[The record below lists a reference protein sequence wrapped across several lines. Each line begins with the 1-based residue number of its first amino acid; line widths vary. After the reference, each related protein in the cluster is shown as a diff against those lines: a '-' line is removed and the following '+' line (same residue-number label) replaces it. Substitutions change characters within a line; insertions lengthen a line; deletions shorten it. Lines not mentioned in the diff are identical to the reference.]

1 MRILSVLI
9 TATLLLIGC
18 GQSEPSKFASYS
30 GATVSHVIIQKKQ
43 RRMYIMDQKEILATY
58 KIDLGFNPQGHK
70 LQHGDGR
77 TPEGWYKIDRENRNS
92 TYYLS
97 LGINYPNAKDR
108 AASKA
113 AGVKPGGDIFIH
125 GGPRYDREKGKKDWT
140 AGCVSVTNAEMREIF
155 AMVPVGTWV
164 KINP

>member
-1 MRILSVLI
+1 MLV
-9 TATLLLIGC
+9 GC
-18 GQSEPSKFASYS
+18 SQPEVSKFSSYS
-30 GATVSHVIIQKKQ
+30 GEPVSHVIIQKTQ
-43 RRMYIMDQKEILATY
+43 RRMYIMSQKDILATY

-70 LQHGDGR
+70 LQAGDGR
-77 TPEGWYKIDRENRNS
+77 TPEGWSRIDRENRNS
-92 TYYLS
+92 RYYLS

-113 AGVKPGGDIFIH
+113 AGVEPGGDIFIH
-125 GGPRYDREKGKKDWT
+125 GGPRYDGESNKRDWT
-140 AGCVSVTNAEMREIF
+140 AGCVSVTDTEMREIF